1 VATPSGQWTD
11 AHVRRLFWRAGFGA
25 TPQEAAMWAR
35 RGKKATLHWILNG
48 GRGPHMIGP
57 GPTVDGHGID
67 PTNEWGHDVLWWL
80 DRMVRSQRPLV
91 EKMTLFWHDH
101 FATSDQQTP
110 LMLRQN
116 KMLRGRA
123 LGSFHSLLRAVTTDP
138 AMQLFLS
145 LADSDKGAPNE
156 NYARELME
164 LFTLGRGYNEH
175 DIRQAARALTGFQS
189 HWSNG
194 GNFEGIRY
202 SRAAHDPGVK
212 RIFHRRGRFDWHDVV
227 RLVTSHPAHAPFM
240 VENLW
245 SYFITAPLDH
255 RSRTKLVRLYRHH
268 RLQIKPLVGAIL
280 AHPKLYRDLD
290 KPDMV
295 KAPLVFLAGALRS
308 TGRYIDTDAW
318 AWILEEMGQYPF
330 HPPSVAGWDW
340 GPAWI
345 STNTTRARFTAVN
358 YLVRQGQLNVV
369 DGSTPVGLS
378 AADHLDRALAA
389 TGRPWISSTTAGAL
403 IALVPR
409 LFEDVRPTQ
418 TARLQERSDMC
429 QRALRHIL
437 LSGPDAGLH

>member
-1 VATPSGQWTD
+1 
-11 AHVRRLFWRAGFGA
+11 
-25 TPQEAAMWAR
+25 
-35 RGKKATLHWILNG
+35 
-48 GRGPHMIGP
+48 
-57 GPTVDGHGID
+57 
-67 PTNEWGHDVLWWL
+67 
-80 DRMVRSQRPLV
+80 
-91 EKMTLFWHDH
+91 
-101 FATSDQQTP
+101 
-110 LMLRQN
+110 
-116 KMLRGRA
+116 
-123 LGSFHSLLRAVTTDP
+123 
-138 AMQLFLS
+138 
-145 LADSDKGAPNE
+145 
-156 NYARELME
+156 
-164 LFTLGRGYNEH
+164 
-175 DIRQAARALTGFQS
+175 
-189 HWSNG
+189 
-194 GNFEGIRY
+194 
-202 SRAAHDPGVK
+202 
-212 RIFHRRGRFDWHDVV
+212 
-227 RLVTSHPAHAPFM
+227 M

>member
-1 VATPSGQWTD
+1 VAKPSGHWTP

-25 TPQEAAMWAR
+25 SPAEARKWSR
-35 RGKKATLHWILNG
+35 HGKRATLHWLLHG
-48 GRGPHMIGP
+48 GHGPRSIGP
-57 GPTVDGHGID
+57 APTVDGHGLD

-101 FATSDQQTP
+101 FATSDQETP

-123 LGSFHSLLRAVTTDP
+123 LGSFPALLKAVTTDP

-164 LFTLGRGYNEH
+164 LFTLGRGYNEN
-175 DIRQAARALTGFQS
+175 DVREAARALTGFQS
-189 HWSNG
+189 HWSKSG
-194 GNFEGIRY
+194 DFEGITY
-202 SRAAHDPGVK
+202 SAENHDPGVK
-212 RIFHRRGRFDWHDVV
+212 HIFHRTGRFDWHDVV
-227 RLVTSHPAHAPFM
+227 RLVTTHPAHAPFL
-240 VENLW
+240 VEKLW
-245 SYFITAPLDH
+245 SYFVTRPIDH
-255 RSRTKLVRLYRHH
+255 RTRTQLVRIYR
-268 RLQIKPLVGAIL
+268 RSGLQIKPVVAAIL
-280 AHPKLYRDLD
+280 EHRALYADLHR
-290 KPDMV
+290 PEMV
-295 KAPLVFLAGALRS
+295 KAPVVFLAGALRS
-308 TGRYIDTDAW
+308 TRRYIDTDAW

-358 YLVRQGQLNVV
+358 YLIRDGRIEVK
-369 DGSTPVGLS
+369 DGSTPPHLS
-378 AADHLDRALAA
+378 AEEHLQRALVA
-389 TGRPWISSTTAGAL
+389 TGRPWVSGGATRVL
-403 IALVPR
+403 KGLVPR
-409 LFEDVRPTQ
+409 FFEDVKPGYTDLR
-418 TARLQERSDMC
+418 QERADMC
-429 QRALRHIL
+429 QRALRHLL